1 MEWLH
6 VLLSSLGSIIAL
18 FILTKIM
25 GNRQMSQLSMFDYIN
40 GITIGSIAAEMATSL
55 EDDFIKPLTAMIV
68 YALLSVLF
76 SFATSKSI
84 KLRRILTG
92 ETLVLFNEGKIYKSN
107 LKKAKLDVTEFL
119 TQCRNSG
126 YFNLSDIQTAILE
139 PNGKISFLP
148 LAAKRPVTPGDMN
161 LFPLQEKPVVNV
173 ILDGKVLQDNLK
185 FTGNNMQWL
194 KKQLEMQKI
203 SKIKDV
209 FLATCDYENNLSV
222 YIKIEKPMTRDM
234 FE

>member
-55 EDDFIKPLTAMIV
+55 ENDFIKPLTAMIV